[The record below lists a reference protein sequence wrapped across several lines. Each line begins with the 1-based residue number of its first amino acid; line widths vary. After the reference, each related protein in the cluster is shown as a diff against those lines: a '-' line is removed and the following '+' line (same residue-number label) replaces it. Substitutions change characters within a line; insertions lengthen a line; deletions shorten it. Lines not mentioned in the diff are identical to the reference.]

1 MTYQLPDNLKV
12 LTLELALDDLDKIIQ
27 KMRKNNYPE
36 EEIAE
41 YVRKRFNTAQELQ
54 EAKNEKG
61 V

>member
-12 LTLELALDDLDKIIQ
+12 LTLELALEDLDKIIQ

-41 YVRKRFNTAQELQ
+41 YVRKRFNTAQELE
-54 EAKNEKG
+54 EAKNEKS

>member
-54 EAKNEKG
+54 EAKNEKS